1 MSVEVVVHYRPGHGD
16 KRSLQ
21 RFTEAVLEKF
31 PTRILPTFK
40 PWFSNEN
47 SKHSLKP
54 KRNPPILSIEDVE
67 NMQHKCPASQLLNP
81 PQSIDCTGLLLEFH
95 PNLSPRKPL
104 LRAQTVPLD
113 TGCGNFQKFSSNK
126 NVALRRRWSVSVP
139 SDRCKNKVIP
149 LSKELQSI
157 LDRLNLHS
165 FYRARWT
172 IEESVCGRLSLE
184 DTWALLNS
192 IIRHK
197 ELPLCNATIQRD
209 TGQILVFCDIFC
221 CEYVGGILKKK
232 LHLVGN
238 IHLYVHKYGIIFS
251 L

>member
-1 MSVEVVVHYRPGHGD
+1 MSVEVVVHYRPGYGD

-21 RFTEAVLEKF
+21 RITEAALEKF
-31 PTRILPTFK
+31 PTRIVPKFM

-47 SKHSLKP
+47 SKHLLKP
-54 KRNPPILSIEDVE
+54 KKNPPILSFEDVE
-67 NMQHKCPASQLLNP
+67 NIRHKCPASQLLTP
-81 PQSIDCTGLLLEFH
+81 SQGIDCTRLLLEFH

-104 LRAQTVPLD
+104 FRSQTVPLD
-113 TGCGNFQKFSSNK
+113 VDCGNFQKVSLNK
-126 NVALRRRWSVSVP
+126 IKALRRRWSVSIP
-139 SDRCKNKVIP
+139 SDRCKNKIIP
-149 LSKELQSI
+149 LSKELQGI

-165 FYRARWT
+165 FCRARWT
-172 IEESVCGRLSLE
+172 IEESVCVRHTLE

-209 TGQILVFCDIFC
+209 IGQILVFCDIFC
-221 CEYVGGILKKK
+221 CEYVGGILKKR

-238 IHLYVHKYGIIFS
+238 ILLHVHKYGIIFS